1 MSPRRRRTRLVAAGV
16 ALVLGTAVILL
27 SLWME
32 HWQRILEG
40 GRLMF
45 IAPDYLGGW
54 KVHAEYAVYLR
65 QVGGGGLGVGVAIL
79 IGDWLKRAQT
89 PRRPPS

>member
-1 MSPRRRRTRLVAAGV
+1 MSPRRRKTRLVAAGA
-16 ALVLGTAVILL
+16 ALVLGTVVILL

-32 HWQRILEG
+32 NWDRILEG

-45 IAPDYLGGW
+45 IAPDFLGGW
-54 KVHAEYAVYLR
+54 KVRAEMAVYLR
-65 QVGGGGLGVGVAIL
+65 QIGGGGLGVGVAIL